1 MEVNPVHL
9 ERKESAYQPVQES
22 HDQANDQVDTVLNE
36 DVNRVESVD
45 APEVVVATSEQYDP
59 LVQEEEDLED
69 YEPRIDHEQVGGSDS
84 EVSVS
89 HPAEEA
95 QDEEEEYDPE
105 AAFNEFEQELK
116 HEQNQETEVRKI
128 ENHEPQSVVENPET
142 ERSHEGENFETQT
155 NFANHETE
163 PVNEKVNHDETHVI
177 ERHNTDHLTESSTP
191 ENQTEANKPN
201 HDQELDGTH
210 NFENVIEKDDD
221 LQMRN
226 PVDDVEDE
234 LYVRKTNVEDN
245 ADEENDED
253 EDDYDPES
261 ALDRNIKPSQS
272 PVPINVASEPENKPL
287 NPILKGKSPVDSLPP
302 KPQVGGFKS
311 SPSLPPAPTSQQD
324 IRQAYEAIM
333 QSDLV
338 KDPNFVNLSQTEQM
352 KLIQDQLEK
361 RQMNLA
367 GKIDPDM
374 NYDQVYSYN
383 KPYKNLKDPIPLIP
397 VNKFCRR
404 PNITAPM
411 TPEEEAAYKDFIKTE
426 ADYLDSVTWEEFPDN
441 SRLFI
446 GNLPAN
452 TISKQDLFR
461 IFSKYGEVIQIA
473 IKAGYGFAQ
482 FKTAE
487 ACLECIK
494 GESNVPLHNKMMR
507 LDASKPQKVKKQTK
521 PEFSAGGSDESFGT
535 KKFIPDC
542 QLYITGKSPV
552 FFIRK
557 VKKTFANS
565 QITIDTEDVTHKD
578 IGDVISEAAY
588 SGVLA
593 ACIIKELKVDVQTFE
608 STEDG
613 GVKFDEYAD
622 IDPEVAVEI
631 LTKAKEKRYGN
642 NLPQY
647 IPQEE
652 SYNEK
657 SYGEKSYEKPH
668 NETSLPQQP
677 YGFRQQHD
685 QSQYGGYEDNQG
697 YRKRSG
703 PGYSAGSYKR
713 QHYNQNYRQHR
724 HGDWG
729 KHHQNNQQQ
738 QPYGQPPPF
747 QAQLPYGQPPPPP
760 SNNYTSSTQNYS
772 QPNSFS
778 QQNQQNQYH
787 RQQINQ
793 HHQGP
798 QTQYNQGPQ
807 NQYNQRP
814 KQQYQEPPQI
824 QHQPPPQI
832 QYQQSQVPVN
842 SNSSNIAQALQ
853 GLDASQ
859 VQNVI
864 NILQQQ
870 QQQAPPPLQPQVP
883 QLLIQRQPL
892 SYVQAPQIN
901 YGGYNQQQ
909 QSPQPEQYGNAPLN
923 NPASSQVNALLSQLN
938 RNNSNIQGYQGSSQS
953 NSTSTLMETLARL
966 SRKQ

>member
-9 ERKESAYQPVQES
+9 ERKE
-22 HDQANDQVDTVLNE
+22 
-36 DVNRVESVD
+36 VESVD

-128 ENHEPQSVVENPET
+128 ENHEPQ
-142 ERSHEGENFETQT
+142 
-155 NFANHETE
+155 
-163 PVNEKVNHDETHVI
+163 K
-177 ERHNTDHLTESSTP
+177 
-191 ENQTEANKPN
+191 
-201 HDQELDGTH
+201 
-210 NFENVIEKDDD
+210 
-221 LQMRN
+221 
-226 PVDDVEDE
+226 
-234 LYVRKTNVEDN
+234 
-245 ADEENDED
+245 NDED

-647 IPQEE
+647 IPQED
-652 SYNEK
+652 SHTDFVNNMTRVNMVDMRTIK
-657 SYGEKSYEKPH
+657 VIVRDQVSVI
-668 NETSLPQQP
+668 PQALTR
-677 YGFRQQHD
+677 GSIITRITDNIAMVTGANIIKIISSNSHMANLHHFKHSFRMA
-685 QSQYGGYEDNQG
+685 N
-697 YRKRSG
+697 
-703 PGYSAGSYKR
+703 
-713 QHYNQNYRQHR
+713 
-724 HGDWG
+724 
-729 KHHQNNQQQ
+729 
-738 QPYGQPPPF
+738 
-747 QAQLPYGQPPPPP
+747 LLLL
-760 SNNYTSSTQNYS
+760 QNYS

-859 VQNVI
+859 VQN
-864 NILQQQ
+864 
-870 QQQAPPPLQPQVP
+870 
-883 QLLIQRQPL
+883 
-892 SYVQAPQIN
+892 
-901 YGGYNQQQ
+901 
-909 QSPQPEQYGNAPLN
+909 
-923 NPASSQVNALLSQLN
+923 
-938 RNNSNIQGYQGSSQS
+938 S